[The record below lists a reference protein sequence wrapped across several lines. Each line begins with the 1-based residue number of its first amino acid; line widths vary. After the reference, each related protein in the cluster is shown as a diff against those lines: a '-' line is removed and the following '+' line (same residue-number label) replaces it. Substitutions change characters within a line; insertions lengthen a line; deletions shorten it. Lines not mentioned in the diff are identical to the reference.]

1 MHMCMYGFYYK
12 HLQGITNI
20 KFYGKRIHGM
30 YFFNF
35 KIIFGKHYI
44 NSTFG
49 VPTCIVISLI

>member
-1 MHMCMYGFYYK
+1 MYGFYYK